1 MRPLRAKISNQQSKA
16 IDMAQPYHFSAG
28 SAEPKNGIPL
38 DILCE
43 ILQELEKIGAGAN
56 AVFGP
61 QTLALVQD
69 GLGAQG
75 PDISLLT
82 AHGLFVAI
90 PPGGKCHIRR
100 QGSRSLYLASS
111 IDGRFSC
118 SENEKDFAGDLA
130 RYEKDEASLA
140 GSCARWL
147 RSGDRGASSE
157 ALCGLFFGAGP
168 GGREHPRD
176 PADFIRCV
184 EFLEA
189 TGTAGRLPEAAK
201 LSPEWDRIVQ
211 AWPEIAQ
218 TLCEEL
224 QSPGGKAPQTLR
236 LLQQA
241 AAGPR
246 PTGAP
251 R

>member
-1 MRPLRAKISNQQSKA
+1 
-16 IDMAQPYHFSAG
+16 MAQPYYFSAG

-38 DILCE
+38 EKFCE

-69 GLGAQG
+69 GIGAQG
-75 PDISLLT
+75 PDIALLT

-90 PPGGKCHIRR
+90 APGGRCHIAR
-100 QGSRSLYLASS
+100 QGSRSLYLACSVE
-111 IDGRFSC
+111 GRLSC
-118 SENEKDFAGDLA
+118 SETESGFSGDLA
-130 RYEKDEASLA
+130 RHEKEEASLA

-176 PADFIRCV
+176 PADFIRCI

-189 TGTAGRLPEAAK
+189 TGTAQRLPEAAK
-201 LSPEWDRIVQ
+201 LSPEWERIVQ

-218 TLCEEL
+218 TLSEEL
-224 QSPGGKAPQTLR
+224 GNPGGKAPKTLR

-241 AAGPR
+241 ACGPR
-246 PTGAP
+246 ALGAG